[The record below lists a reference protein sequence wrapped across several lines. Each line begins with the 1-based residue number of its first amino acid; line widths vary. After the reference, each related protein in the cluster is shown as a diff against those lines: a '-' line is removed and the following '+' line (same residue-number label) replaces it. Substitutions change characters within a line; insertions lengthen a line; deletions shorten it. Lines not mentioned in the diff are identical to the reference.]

1 MGFLS
6 FHPIFL
12 IFGMN
17 VHNYVGQKPVELEF
31 RIFAYNFLWVFDYKK
46 WEFWRFLAIGS
57 LSFHLIF
64 PIFSLNVHNN
74 IAHKIV
80 GPRIMIFCYNFF
92 MDF

>member
-46 WEFWRFLAIGS
+46 IGILEVFGHWLPQFS
-57 LSFHLIF
+57 FDLSDI
-64 PIFSLNVHNN
+64 
-74 IAHKIV
+74 
-80 GPRIMIFCYNFF
+80 
-92 MDF
+92 